1 MPKSSY
7 TQCKKKTTGGNYF
20 AVSLISGQCQYQQC
34 PSNWRYWKYNSGG
47 SSPTCAWCQSGF
59 KLNDSNQ
66 WDVDSSAVGPTSWNN
81 GERLVDSCCVPC
93 QNPFIERWYTA
104 SRASGVIEVSIVCQ
118 KGYYLSNEVWV
129 PICKDGYFADQILGW
144 WVKWGWNC
152 NTCTNYVDKC
162 DSSCSTGT
170 FSSTNDRWEYPL
182 SSSPV
187 VTADASTNSFSIK
200 FPANVAVLNR
210 IDTDITT
217 ESIYNSDNVWG
228 DDAFDSD
235 WTSFLAS
242 SLNVDFIV
250 SDLKS
255 KLNSNEQNEL
265 DYLLSIDY
273 SATSKSLISN
283 NLLNYYYMQNEKQL
297 DIVKLIAL
305 YRWSLFGKTDLAVPF
320 TYSDNNFYHDSST
333 IDGVWGLL
341 FDIDY
346 VLSLNSPDWSFVT
359 NSDGTVTFTVI
370 VGDISNINP
379 NTNYKFNDVLCYV
392 SGSIKLSIPSKGV
405 LVVWVELVLGI
416 TKVCVL
422 LFGCL
427 TCWIVPKL

>member
-1 MPKSSY
+1 M
-7 TQCKKKTTGGNYF
+7 QE
-20 AVSLISGQCQYQQC
+20 
-34 PSNWRYWKYNSGG
+34 
-47 SSPTCAWCQSGF
+47 QSC
-59 KLNDSNQ
+59 LR
-66 WDVDSSAVGPTSWNN
+66 
-81 GERLVDSCCVPC
+81 GERLVDSSWIPC
-93 QNPFIERWYTA
+93 QNPYTERCYTA
-104 SRASGVIEVSIVCQ
+104 SRVSGVIEVSIACQ

-129 PICKDGYFADQILGW
+129 SICKDGYFADQILGW

-162 DSSCSTGT
+162 NDKWSTGT

-187 VTADASTNSFSIK
+187 VTAEASTNSFSIK

-273 SATSKSLISN
+273 STTSKSLISN

-320 TYSDNNFYHDSST
+320 TYSDNNFYTDSSAV
-333 IDGVWGLL
+333 DDVWGLI
-341 FDIDY
+341 FD
-346 VLSLNSPDWSFVT
+346 
-359 NSDGTVTFTVI
+359 VI
-370 VGDISNINP
+370 IIENKI
-379 NTNYKFNDVLCYV
+379 
-392 SGSIKLSIPSKGV
+392 
-405 LVVWVELVLGI
+405 W
-416 TKVCVL
+416 
-422 LFGCL
+422 
-427 TCWIVPKL
+427 